1 MVLPVVE
8 ARISCPYCAQ
18 SMDLLLDL
26 TGGGQS
32 YVEDCQICCQ
42 PMEISF
48 DVDGDELKDLQVGR
62 A

>member
-1 MVLPVVE
+1 
-8 ARISCPYCAQ
+8 
-18 SMDLLLDL
+18 MDLVLDL

-42 PMEISF
+42 PMKISF
-48 DVDGDELKDLQVGR
+48 DVDGDELKDLQVGC

>member
-1 MVLPVVE
+1 
-8 ARISCPYCAQ
+8 
-18 SMDLLLDL
+18 MDLVLDL
-26 TGGGQS
+26 TGGGQA

-48 DVDGDELKDLQVGR
+48 DVHEDGLTDLQVGR